1 MSIQYQG
8 AGYSSFEEFM
18 NDTGVDK
25 DNFADAKKSANEFG
39 TKFQETF
46 NKEFKNQYTEA
57 QERAKRLDS
66 QPKVLNP
73 IPNSLLYFG
82 LMTAGIY
89 LAYSFIFKSE

>member
-39 TKFQETF
+39 SKFQ
-46 NKEFKNQYTEA
+46 QSLQA
-57 QERAKRLDS
+57 
-66 QPKVLNP
+66 
-73 IPNSLLYFG
+73 SLLSANMW
-82 LMTAGIY
+82 LQ
-89 LAYSFIFKSE
+89 LLQLPL